1 MHVDNS
7 PFVLLDE
14 FSVLKPVWVKNP
26 CRTLKG
32 CWLFNRPRAHS
43 QDITFRTLTKPLC
56 SEAI

>member
-7 PFVLLDE
+7 LFVLLDK

-26 CRTLKG
+26 CRTLKRY
-32 CWLFNRPRAHS
+32 WLFYHPHAHS